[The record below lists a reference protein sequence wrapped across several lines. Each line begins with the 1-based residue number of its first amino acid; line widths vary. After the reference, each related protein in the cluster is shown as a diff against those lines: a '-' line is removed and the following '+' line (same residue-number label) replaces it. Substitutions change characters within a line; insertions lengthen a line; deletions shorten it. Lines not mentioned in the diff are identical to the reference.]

1 MARVSVLQ
9 LDTRFCRVSGD
20 VGCGDSYV
28 NAPEIIRVP
37 RTSVADVV
45 SDQPN
50 QIDLDP
56 FLKAIEQAKGDVI
69 VTSCGFLSPF
79 QDQLQSVTHKPVIA
93 SVLNMLSD
101 LKVMKGAERS
111 SVLTF
116 NAGRLVDAHFPHPY
130 RAGDFCIVGLHP
142 DNPLR
147 QRIEGDVPDYF
158 DPSDMQDAVMHD
170 FAASMTP
177 TTETVV
183 LECTNLPPYKPQ
195 MRRNSDVRIV
205 DILSAI
211 EHIAPKTIAP
221 QYLWE

>member
-9 LDTRFCRVSGD
+9 LDTRFCRVPGD

-28 NAPEIIRVP
+28 NDPEIIRVP
-37 RTSVADVV
+37 RASVADVV

-50 QIDLDP
+50 QIDLGP
-56 FLKAIEQAKGDVI
+56 FLKAIEQATGDVI

-101 LKVMKGAERS
+101 LKVPTGAERS

-116 NAGRLVDAHFPHPY
+116 NADRLVDAHFPNPF
-130 RAGDFCIVGLHP
+130 RAGDFHIVGLRP

-147 QRIEGDVPDYF
+147 QRIEGDIPDRF
-158 DPSDMQDAVMHD
+158 DPSDMQGCCDA
-170 FAASMTP
+170 
-177 TTETVV
+177 
-183 LECTNLPPYKPQ
+183 
-195 MRRNSDVRIV
+195 
-205 DILSAI
+205 
-211 EHIAPKTIAP
+211 
-221 QYLWE
+221 